1 MPPTRG
7 KKRSSRDTQKQN
19 VNDPREGATRVVTVA
34 SGHQKGQKKMQKLQ
48 HTPGGTNLAWANVPC
63 TRCTGSRRCVN
74 CKDQM
79 KMAISKARQKG
90 KKAAAAA
97 AAAAAAEEEEEE
109 EEEQEEKGELER
121 RAETLEIG
129 TPGERAK
136 LRSRDLKAR
145 RRAQKLIS
153 QVRDCAL
160 ARLLCSSSLVT
171 VSPPPSL
178 AIQAIARAGEKL
190 LQQGFKTKDTDPA
203 SAFECFLKAA
213 EVCENAE
220 ALYRVGG
227 AFSDDSEEFGKK
239 EDQEKA
245 LHYYE
250 KAGEKGH
257 AGALYRIGDAY
268 ECGHR
273 GKEVNIET
281 CIKYYEKSAKLDP
294 ELWADIIS
302 EYGDVR
308 TFVLIRKG
316 TLVIDMTLA
325 TEDEKKSQR
334 DWLARCYGA
343 EGEPTTSH

>member
-48 HTPGGTNLAWANVPC
+48 HTPGGANLAWANEPC
-63 TRCTGSRRCVN
+63 TTCTGSRRCAN

-79 KMAISKARQKG
+79 KKAISKARQKG

-97 AAAAAAEEEEEE
+97 AAAEE

-136 LRSRDLKAR
+136 LRSHDLKAR

-190 LQQGFKTKDTDPA
+190 LEQGFETKDG
-203 SAFECFLKAA
+203 SSFCVRVLSESRGGMRECRSSLQGRGSFLRRQRGVRQ
-213 EVCENAE
+213 E
-220 ALYRVGG
+220 GG
-227 AFSDDSEEFGKK
+227 PRESSP
-239 EDQEKA
+239 
-245 LHYYE
+245 L
-250 KAGEKGH
+250 
-257 AGALYRIGDAY
+257 L
-268 ECGHR
+268 
-273 GKEVNIET
+273 
-281 CIKYYEKSAKLDP
+281 
-294 ELWADIIS
+294 
-302 EYGDVR
+302 
-308 TFVLIRKG
+308 
-316 TLVIDMTLA
+316 
-325 TEDEKKSQR
+325 
-334 DWLARCYGA
+334 
-343 EGEPTTSH
+343 